1 MEKNFMMYILSY
13 KTQKLIAENYEI
25 PDDVFYELHDFC
37 DSSVDLKNRMKDIIL
52 EYLNKS
58 SDLILHDGTVNFRY
72 NELTKQLFKI
82 KKDIQTLYDL
92 VSLKPEDLEEI
103 IVGNE
108 YYFEFDNDFLDNF
121 SAEVQSFYLYED
133 TYFKYSF
140 TINVKI
146 KKIKEDFK
154 DEGSIL
160 IPEVNLTNITLV

>member
-1 MEKNFMMYILSY
+1 MMYILSY

-160 IPEVNLTNITLV
+160 IPEVSLTNITLV

>member
-1 MEKNFMMYILSY
+1 MMYILSY

-160 IPEVNLTNITLV
+160 IPEFNLTNITLVWF

>member
-1 MEKNFMMYILSY
+1 MMYILSY

-133 TYFKYSF
+133 T
-140 TINVKI
+140 
-146 KKIKEDFK
+146 
-154 DEGSIL
+154 
-160 IPEVNLTNITLV
+160 

>member
-1 MEKNFMMYILSY
+1 MMYILSY

-37 DSSVDLKNRMKDIIL
+37 DSPVDLKDKMKDVIL
-52 EYLNKS
+52 KYLNKS
-58 SDLILHDGTVNFRY
+58 SDIISHDGTVNFKY

-82 KKDIQTLYDL
+82 KKDIQTLHDL

-108 YYFEFDNDFLDNF
+108 YHFEFDSDFLDNFSDNF
-121 SAEVQSFYLYED
+121 SAEVQSFYIYED

>member
-1 MEKNFMMYILSY
+1 MMYILSY
-13 KTQKLIAENYEI
+13 KTQRLIAENYEI

-82 KKDIQTLYDL
+82 KKNIQTLYDL

-160 IPEVNLTNITLV
+160 IPEFNLTNITLV

>member
-1 MEKNFMMYILSY
+1 MMYILSY
-13 KTQKLIAENYEI
+13 KTQRLIAENYEI

-37 DSSVDLKNRMKDIIL
+37 DSSVDLKNKMKDIIL

-82 KKDIQTLYDL
+82 KKDIHTLYDL

>member
-1 MEKNFMMYILSY
+1 MMYILSY

-108 YYFEFDNDFLDNF
+108 YHFEFDNDFLDNF

>member
-1 MEKNFMMYILSY
+1 MMYILSY
-13 KTQKLIAENYEI
+13 ETQKLIAENYEI

>member
-1 MEKNFMMYILSY
+1 MMYILSY

-37 DSSVDLKNRMKDIIL
+37 DSPVDLKNKMKDIIL
-52 EYLNKS
+52 EYLKRS
-58 SDLILHDGTVNFRY
+58 SDIILHDGTVNFRY

-82 KKDIQTLYDL
+82 KKDINTLYDL

-103 IVGNE
+103 IVGNK

-121 SAEVQSFYLYED
+121 SAEVQNFYLYED
-133 TYFKYSF
+133 AYSEYEF
-140 TINVKI
+140 MINVKI
-146 KKIKEDFK
+146 KKNKEGFK
-154 DEGSIL
+154 DEGNIL

>member
-1 MEKNFMMYILSY
+1 MMYILSY
-13 KTQKLIAENYEI
+13 KTQRLIAENYEI

-82 KKDIQTLYDL
+82 KKNIQTLYDL

-121 SAEVQSFYLYED
+121 SAEVQNFYIYEG
-133 TYFKYSF
+133 TYLKYDF
-140 TINVKI
+140 RINVKF

-154 DEGSIL
+154 DEGSIP

>member
-1 MEKNFMMYILSY
+1 MMYILSY

-52 EYLNKS
+52 EYLKRS
-58 SDLILHDGTVNFRY
+58 SDIVSHDGTVNFRY

-108 YYFEFDNDFLDNF
+108 YHFEFDNDFLDNF
-121 SAEVQSFYLYED
+121 SAEVQNFYLYED
-133 TYFKYSF
+133 AYSEYEF
-140 TINVKI
+140 MINVKI
-146 KKIKEDFK
+146 KKNKEGFK
-154 DEGSIL
+154 DEGNIL
-160 IPEVNLTNITLV
+160 IPDVNLTNITLV

>member
-1 MEKNFMMYILSY
+1 MMYILSY

-92 VSLKPEDLEEI
+92 VSLNPEDLEEI

>member
-1 MEKNFMMYILSY
+1 MMYILSY

-160 IPEVNLTNITLV
+160 IPEVNLTNITLVWF

>member
-1 MEKNFMMYILSY
+1 MMYILSY

-82 KKDIQTLYDL
+82 KKDIQTLHDL

-108 YYFEFDNDFLDNF
+108 YHFEFDSDFLDNF
-121 SAEVQSFYLYED
+121 SAEVQSFYIYED
-133 TYFKYSF
+133 APYIKY
-140 TINVKI
+140 TLIINVKQ
-146 KKIKEDFK
+146 KEVKSFK
-154 DEGSIL
+154 NVDY
-160 IPEVNLTNITLV
+160 IPISEVSLTNITLV

>member
-1 MEKNFMMYILSY
+1 MMYILSY

-82 KKDIQTLYDL
+82 KKNIQTLYDL

>member
-1 MEKNFMMYILSY
+1 MMYILSY

-37 DSSVDLKNRMKDIIL
+37 DSPVNLKDKMKDVIL
-52 EYLNKS
+52 KYLNKS
-58 SDLILHDGTVNFRY
+58 SDIISHDGTVNFKY

-82 KKDIQTLYDL
+82 KKDIQTLHDL

-108 YYFEFDNDFLDNF
+108 YHFEFDSDFLDNF

-133 TYFKYSF
+133 SPYIKY
-140 TINVKI
+140 TLIINVKQ
-146 KKIKEDFK
+146 KEVKSFK
-154 DEGSIL
+154 NVDY
-160 IPEVNLTNITLV
+160 IPISEVSLTNITLV

>member
-1 MEKNFMMYILSY
+1 MMYILSY
-13 KTQKLIAENYEI
+13 KTQKLIAKNYEI

-108 YYFEFDNDFLDNF
+108 YYFEFDNYFLDNF

-140 TINVKI
+140 TINIKI

>member
-1 MEKNFMMYILSY
+1 
-13 KTQKLIAENYEI
+13 
-25 PDDVFYELHDFC
+25 
-37 DSSVDLKNRMKDIIL
+37 MKDIIL

-121 SAEVQSFYLYED
+121 SAEVQSFYLYEA

-160 IPEVNLTNITLV
+160 IPEVNLTNITLVWF

>member
-1 MEKNFMMYILSY
+1 MMYILSY

-58 SDLILHDGTVNFRY
+58 SDLILHDGTVNFKY

>member
-1 MEKNFMMYILSY
+1 MLYILSY

-37 DSSVDLKNRMKDIIL
+37 DSSVDLKDKMKDIIL
-52 EYLNKS
+52 KYLNKS
-58 SDLILHDGTVNFRY
+58 SDIISHDGTVNFKY

-82 KKDIQTLYDL
+82 KKDIQTLHDL

-108 YYFEFDNDFLDNF
+108 YHFEFDSDFLDNF

>member
-1 MEKNFMMYILSY
+1 MMYILSY

-37 DSSVDLKNRMKDIIL
+37 DSSVDLKNKMKDVIL
-52 EYLNKS
+52 KYLNKS
-58 SDLILHDGTVNFRY
+58 SDIISHDGTVNFKY

-82 KKDIQTLYDL
+82 KKDIQTLHDL

-103 IVGNE
+103 VEGNK
-108 YYFEFDNDFLDNF
+108 YNFENFDNDFLDNF

-133 TYFKYSF
+133 RPLKYSF
-140 TINVKI
+140 IINVKH
-146 KKIKEDFK
+146 KEVKSFK
-154 DEGSIL
+154 DVDYIP

>member
-1 MEKNFMMYILSY
+1 MMYILSY

-37 DSSVDLKNRMKDIIL
+37 DSSVDLKNKMKDVIL
-52 EYLNKS
+52 KYLNKS
-58 SDLILHDGTVNFRY
+58 SDIISHDGTVNFKY

-82 KKDIQTLYDL
+82 KKDIQTLHDL

-103 IVGNE
+103 VEGNK
-108 YYFEFDNDFLDNF
+108 YNFEFDNDFLDNF

-133 TYFKYSF
+133 RPLKYSF
-140 TINVKI
+140 IINVKH
-146 KKIKEDFK
+146 KEVKSFK
-154 DEGSIL
+154 DVDYIP

>member
-1 MEKNFMMYILSY
+1 MMYILSY

-37 DSSVDLKNRMKDIIL
+37 DSPVDLKDKMKDVIL
-52 EYLNKS
+52 KYLNKS
-58 SDLILHDGTVNFRY
+58 SDIISHDGTVNFKY

-82 KKDIQTLYDL
+82 KKDIQTLHDL

-108 YYFEFDNDFLDNF
+108 YHFEFDSDFLDNF
-121 SAEVQSFYLYED
+121 SAEVQSFYIYED